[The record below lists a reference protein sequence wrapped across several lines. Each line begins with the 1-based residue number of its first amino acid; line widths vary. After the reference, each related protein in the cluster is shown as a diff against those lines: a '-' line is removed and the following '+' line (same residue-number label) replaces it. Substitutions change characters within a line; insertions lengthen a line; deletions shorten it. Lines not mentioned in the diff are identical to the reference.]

1 MQWESN
7 PQLHGKKDDAQP
19 ASHSSACKN
28 EKQISFSDT
37 KVPFRLK
44 FQENLS
50 MERKKKNLE
59 SLLIETLKRGLK
71 AKVFRFNKLFSL
83 FWLNG

>member
-19 ASHSSACKN
+19 ASHSSAWKN

-37 KVPFRLK
+37 
-44 FQENLS
+44 LS
-50 MERKKKNLE
+50 SEVSRKAFDGEEEKKLE